1 MTVFFLH
8 LRTHLFTKIMGF
20 KRSLAFLCVVL
31 VGMASAF
38 APICAPASSQTSAAG
53 APSQVRVPQQQRSG
67 STLLQERRWNFN
79 EGRGPWGMKK
89 NAEIW
94 NGRLA
99 QMGFTIVLLQEFVT
113 GKGVIQGLQ
122 DGNIINIFFLGIAV
136 ASTVGLSVFLAFKGK
151 ENDIVY

>member
-1 MTVFFLH
+1 MY
-8 LRTHLFTKIMGF
+8 
-20 KRSLAFLCVVL
+20 KR
-31 VGMASAF
+31 
-38 APICAPASSQTSAAG
+38 Q
-53 APSQVRVPQQQRSG
+53 PSQVRVPQQQRSG

-122 DGNIINIFFLGIAV
+122 DGNVINIFFLGIAV